1 MKEDFRSVE
10 FAPGKVLSI
19 ETGRIAK
26 QADGAVVV
34 RMGDTMVLCTA
45 VSAKEPKPGQ
55 DFFPL
60 TVDHKESFSAAG
72 RFPGGF
78 MKREG
83 RSNEKEILSSRLI
96 DRTLR
101 PLFPKGY
108 YCDTQIITS
117 VISSDDEHDGDVLG
131 GIGASLA
138 LHLSDVPFDGPM
150 GEVRVGRVNGEFIIN
165 PTVSELK
172 ESDIDMVVGGS
183 ADSILMMEGEMDEIS
198 EKDMLDA
205 IKAAHEAI
213 KKLCDFQ
220 NELREELGKP
230 KREFVP
236 PATDEDLEA
245 KVKGLA
251 EAKINEI
258 VNIGLGKEEY
268 NDKIREAKQAAVT
281 ALEEEFAEDEDA
293 AEKLS
298 EAKKILG
305 SIEKNELRNM
315 ILEKG
320 RRIDGRTPVDIR
332 DIWTQVGYIP
342 RTHGSAIFTR
352 GETQSLVSATLGTK
366 RDEQSVDT
374 LFNQEAKQFMLHYNF
389 PPYSVGEAGFM
400 RGPGRREIGH
410 GHLAERALKMMMPTF
425 DEFGYVVRVISDI
438 TESNGSS
445 SMASVCGGSMAL
457 MDAGVPLRK
466 PVAGIAM
473 GMIVGEE
480 NTVVLSDIRGEE
492 DFMGDM
498 DFKTAGSTEGITACQ
513 MDMKVQGI
521 SFEIIEQALEQ
532 AHTGRLHILSE
543 MAKTIS
549 SARESISEYAPQFL
563 KMEIDGSDIGAVIG
577 PGGKVIQTLQKET
590 GTEIIIEEDSSGK
603 GQVTISANDLSKAEE
618 AKKRIKMIVGHLD
631 EGATYRGIVK
641 SIKDFGAF
649 VEIAPGKDGLLHISE
664 IDHKRVEKVT
674 DYLQLG
680 EELDVKLLKVEHG
693 GKLRLSRKALI
704 ERPERREEG

>member
-26 QADGAVVV
+26 QADGSVIV

-83 RSNEKEILSSRLI
+83 RSSEKEILSSRLI
-96 DRTLR
+96 DRVLR

-108 YCDTQIITS
+108 VCDTQVISS
-117 VISSDDEHDGDVLG
+117 VISSDDENDGDVLG
-131 GIGASLA
+131 GVGASLA
-138 LHLSDVPFDGPM
+138 IHLSDIPFDGPM
-150 GEVRVGRVNGEFIIN
+150 AEVRVGRVDGEFIIN
-165 PTVSELK
+165 PTISELK
-172 ESDIDMVVGGS
+172 ESDLDMVVGGTD
-183 ADSILMMEGEMDEIS
+183 DSILMIEGEMQEIS
-198 EKDMLDA
+198 EAEMLAA

-213 KKLCDFQ
+213 QKLCAFQ

-230 KREFVP
+230 KREFI
-236 PATDEDLEA
+236 PAEVDEDLQA
-245 KVKGLA
+245 KVKELA
-251 EAKINEI
+251 EASINDI

-268 NDKIREAKQAAVT
+268 NDKIREAKKAAIA
-281 ALEEEFAEDEDA
+281 ALEEALVDDEDA
-293 AEKLS
+293 DSKIC

-305 SIEKNELRNM
+305 KIEKTELRNM

-320 RRIDGRTPVDIR
+320 RRIDGRSTTDIR

-342 RTHGSAIFTR
+342 RTHGSSIFTR
-352 GETQSLVSATLGTK
+352 GETQALVSATLGTR

-374 LFNQEAKQFMLHYNF
+374 LFDQEAKQFYLHYNF
-389 PPYSVGEAGFM
+389 PPYSVGEAGFL

-410 GHLAERALKMMMPTF
+410 GHLAERSLRMMMPTF
-425 DEFGYVVRVISDI
+425 EEFGYVVRIISDI

-457 MDAGVPLRK
+457 MDAGVPLKK

-480 NTVVLSDIRGEE
+480 KTAILSDIRGEE

-498 DFKTAGSTEGITACQ
+498 DFKTAGTTDGITACQ

-521 SFEIIEQALEQ
+521 SFETIEEALQQ
-532 AHTGRLHILSE
+532 AHAGRMHILGE
-543 MAKTIS
+543 MAKTITA
-549 SARESISEYAPQFL
+549 ARDNISEYAPQFL

-590 GTEIIIEEDSSGK
+590 GTEIIIEEDSNGK
-603 GQVTISANDLSKAEE
+603 GQITISANDLSKAEE

-631 EGATYRGIVK
+631 EGATYKGIVK

-649 VEIAPGKDGLLHISE
+649 IEIAPGKDGLLHISE

-680 EELDVKLLKVEHG
+680 DEIEVKLLKIEHG
-693 GKLRLSRKALI
+693 GKLRLSKKALI
-704 ERPERREEG
+704 DRPE

>member
-1 MKEDFRSVE
+1 MKEDFRSIE
-10 FAPGKVLSI
+10 FAPGKTLSV

-26 QADGAVVV
+26 QADGSVVV

-55 DFFPL
+55 NFFPL

-96 DRTLR
+96 DRVLR

-108 YCDTQIITS
+108 YNDTQIISS
-117 VISSDDEHDGDVLG
+117 VISSDDENDGDVLG
-131 GIGASLA
+131 AVGASLA
-138 LHLSDVPFDGPM
+138 LHLSDVPFNGPM
-150 GEVRVGRVNGEFIIN
+150 GEVRVGRIDGEYIIN
-165 PTVSELK
+165 PTVSELQQ
-172 ESDIDMVVGGS
+172 SDIDMVVGGTR
-183 ADSILMMEGEMDEIS
+183 DSVLMIEGEMDEIS
-198 EKDMLDA
+198 ETEML
-205 IKAAHEAI
+205 EAI
-213 KKLCDFQ
+213 KVAHTSIAKLCDFQ
-220 NELREELGKP
+220 DELRNELGKE
-230 KREFVP
+230 KREFI
-236 PATDEDLEA
+236 PAKTDATVEDE
-245 KVKGLA
+245 VKALA
-251 EAKINEI
+251 ESKIKEI
-258 VNIGLGKEEY
+258 IGIGLGKEEY
-268 NDKIREAKQAAVT
+268 NSKIKEIKDEAIAK
-281 ALEEEFAEDEDA
+281 LEEQEKEDEFI
-293 AEKLS
+293 S
-298 EAKKILG
+298 EAKGILG
-305 SIEKNELRNM
+305 QIEKNELRNM
-315 ILEKG
+315 ILTEK

-342 RTHGSAIFTR
+342 RTHGSSIFTR
-352 GETQSLVSATLGTK
+352 GETQALVSVTLGTK
-366 RDEQSVDT
+366 RDEQNVDT
-374 LFNQEAKQFMLHYNF
+374 LFDQEAKKFMLHYNF

-410 GHLAERALKMMMPTF
+410 GHLAERALRKMMPSF
-425 DEFGYVVRVISDI
+425 EEFSYVVRVISDI

-445 SMASVCGGSMAL
+445 SMASVCGGSLAL
-457 MDAGVPLRK
+457 MDAGVPLKK

-498 DFKTAGSTEGITACQ
+498 DFKTAGSVDGITACQ

-521 SFEIIEQALEQ
+521 SFEIIEEALEQ
-532 AHTGRLHILSE
+532 ARVGRLHILE
-543 MAKTIS
+543 RMA
-549 SARESISEYAPQFL
+549 ESISMARPELSQYAPQFL

-590 GTEIIIEEDSSGK
+590 GTEIIIEENDKGK
-603 GQVTISANDLSKAEE
+603 GVITISANDLAKAED
-618 AKKRIKMIVGHLD
+618 AKKRIKMIVGHLE
-631 EGATYRGIVK
+631 EGATYKGIVK

-649 VEIAPGKDGLLHISE
+649 VEVAPGKDGLLHISE
-664 IDHKRVEKVT
+664 IDHKRVEKVS
-674 DYLQLG
+674 DYLTLG
-680 EELDVKLLKVEHG
+680 DEIEVILLKVEHG

-704 ERPERREEG
+704 PRD

>member
-1 MKEDFRSVE
+1 MKEDFKSVE
-10 FAPGKVLSI
+10 FAPGKVLSV

-83 RSNEKEILSSRLI
+83 RSNEKEVLSSRLI
-96 DRTLR
+96 DRVLR

-108 YCDTQIITS
+108 VCDTQVISS
-117 VISSDDEHDGDVLG
+117 VISSDDENDGDVLG
-131 GIGASLA
+131 GVGASLA
-138 LHLSDVPFDGPM
+138 IHLSDIPFDGPM
-150 GEVRVGRVNGEFIIN
+150 AEVRVGRIDGEFIIN
-165 PTVSELK
+165 PTVTELK
-172 ESDIDMVVGGS
+172 DSDIDMIVGGT
-183 ADSILMMEGEMDEIS
+183 ANSILMIEGEMKEIS
-198 EKDMLDA
+198 EKEMLEA

-213 KKLCDFQ
+213 QKLCAFQ
-220 NELREELGKP
+220 EELRQELGKP
-230 KREFVP
+230 KRVFVP
-236 PATDEDLEA
+236 AQVDSDLES
-245 KVKGLA
+245 KVKELA
-251 EAKINEI
+251 ESQIKDV

-268 NDKIREAKQAAVT
+268 NEKIREVKDAVVAKF
-281 ALEEEFAEDEDA
+281 EEDEA
-293 AEKLS
+293 ADDVMKEV
-298 EAKKILG
+298 KKILG
-305 SIEKNELRNM
+305 TIEKDALRNM
-315 ILEKG
+315 ILEQE

-332 DIWTQVGYIP
+332 DIWTQVGYIA
-342 RTHGSAIFTR
+342 RTHGSSIFTR
-352 GETQSLVSATLGTK
+352 GETQALVSATLGTK

-374 LFNQEAKQFMLHYNF
+374 LFDQDAKTFYLHYNF

-410 GHLAERALKMMMPTF
+410 GHLAERSLRMMMPTF
-425 DEFGYVVRVISDI
+425 EEFGYVVRVISDI

-457 MDAGVPLRK
+457 MDAGVPIKK

-480 NTVVLSDIRGEE
+480 KTVVLSDIRGEE

-498 DFKTAGSTEGITACQ
+498 DFKTAGTSDGITACQ

-521 SFEIIEQALEQ
+521 SFEIIEKALDQ
-532 AHTGRLHILSE
+532 AHDGRMHILGE

-549 SARESISEYAPQFL
+549 SPRESISQYAPQFL

-590 GTEIIIEEDSSGK
+590 GTEILIEEDSKGK
-603 GQVTISANDLSKAEE
+603 GQITISANDLDKAEE
-618 AKKRIKMIVGHLD
+618 AKKRIKMIVGHLE
-631 EGATYRGIVK
+631 EGATYKGIVK

-649 VEIAPGKDGLLHISE
+649 IEIAPGKDGLLHISE

-680 EELDVKLLKVEHG
+680 DELDVKLLKVEHG

-704 ERPERREEG
+704 ERED

>member
-26 QADGAVVV
+26 QADGSVIV

-83 RSNEKEILSSRLI
+83 RSSEKEILSSRLI
-96 DRTLR
+96 DRVLR

-108 YCDTQIITS
+108 VCDTQVISS
-117 VISSDDEHDGDVLG
+117 VISSDDENDGDVMG
-131 GIGASLA
+131 GVGASLA
-138 LHLSDVPFDGPM
+138 IHLSDIPFDGPM
-150 GEVRVGRVNGEFIIN
+150 AEVRVGRVDGEFIIN
-165 PTVSELK
+165 PTISELK
-172 ESDIDMVVGGS
+172 ESDLDMVVGGTD
-183 ADSILMMEGEMDEIS
+183 DSILMIEGEMQEIS
-198 EKDMLDA
+198 EAEMLAA

-213 KKLCDFQ
+213 QKLCAFQ

-230 KREFVP
+230 KREFI
-236 PATDEDLEA
+236 PAEVDEDLQA
-245 KVKGLA
+245 KVKELA
-251 EAKINEI
+251 EASINDI

-268 NDKIREAKQAAVT
+268 NDKIREAKKAAIA
-281 ALEEEFAEDEDA
+281 ALEEALVDDEDA
-293 AEKLS
+293 DSKIS

-305 SIEKNELRNM
+305 KIEKTELRNM

-320 RRIDGRTPVDIR
+320 RRIDGRSTTDIR

-342 RTHGSAIFTR
+342 RTHGSSIFTR
-352 GETQSLVSATLGTK
+352 GETQALVSATLGTR

-374 LFNQEAKQFMLHYNF
+374 LFDQEAKQFYLHYNF
-389 PPYSVGEAGFM
+389 PPYSVGEAGFL

-410 GHLAERALKMMMPTF
+410 GHLAERSLRMMMPTF
-425 DEFGYVVRVISDI
+425 EEFGYVVRIISDI

-457 MDAGVPLRK
+457 MDAGVPLKK

-480 NTVVLSDIRGEE
+480 KTAILSDIRGEE

-498 DFKTAGSTEGITACQ
+498 DFKTAGTTDGITACQ

-521 SFEIIEQALEQ
+521 SFETIEEALQQ
-532 AHTGRLHILSE
+532 AHAGRMHILGE
-543 MAKTIS
+543 MAKTITA
-549 SARESISEYAPQFL
+549 ARDNISEYAPQFL

-590 GTEIIIEEDSSGK
+590 GTEIIIEEDSNGK
-603 GQVTISANDLSKAEE
+603 GQITISANDLSKAEE

-631 EGATYRGIVK
+631 EGATYKGIVK

-649 VEIAPGKDGLLHISE
+649 IEIAPGKDGLLHISE

-680 EELDVKLLKVEHG
+680 DEIEVKLLKIEHG
-693 GKLRLSRKALI
+693 GKLRLSKKALI
-704 ERPERREEG
+704 DRPE